1 MVQFR
6 DPMPRQTRPR
16 GPSWPVDEAWKRGVQ
31 EDMRKAG
38 ISPAEMARR
47 IPCTPGALSKLW
59 LPQTR
64 VSRLVPMIHR
74 ELGRPAPAMA
84 ITADE
89 ILRRINA
96 RWPSLSKEQRTLVDQ
111 LVDQLIASRRE

>member
-1 MVQFR
+1 MK
-6 DPMPRQTRPR
+6 
-16 GPSWPVDEAWKRGVQ
+16 E
-31 EDMRKAG
+31 AG
-38 ISPAEMARR
+38 ISQAEMARR
-47 IPCTPGALSKLW
+47 IPCKPSALSKLW

-64 VSRLVPMIHR
+64 MSRLVPAIHR

-96 RWPSLSKEQRTLVDQ
+96 RWPSLSKEARILVDQ
-111 LVDQLIASRRE
+111 LVDQLIAGRRE